1 MLVVVRPEVDWS
13 FVYLPSQPKLSS
25 MWLHGHALQESRT
38 TRETAPLRSDT
49 AVASNAP
56 LASNDETGGD
66 EETRSKWRR

>member
-1 MLVVVRPEVDWS
+1 
-13 FVYLPSQPKLSS
+13 
-25 MWLHGHALQESRT
+25 MWLHGHALQEPRT

-49 AVASNAP
+49 VVASNAP

>member
-1 MLVVVRPEVDWS
+1 
-13 FVYLPSQPKLSS
+13 
-25 MWLHGHALQESRT
+25 MWLHGHALQEPRT

-66 EETRSKWRR
+66 EEMRSKWRR